1 VRKPVPQAEEDMLAE
16 DTGIVARFLTNPVA
30 IVVSL
35 FVVLA
40 LVGARSAFATL
51 AGGGLSPVPAGAGD
65 WWRLWLESWHPL
77 GQGTAV
83 PAPPYVLPFAALA
96 TVLGGPAAVVTTIF
110 VLVVPLGLWGAWRF
124 LRVVG
129 RLVSPAGAP
138 RWLLLWGA
146 GTYALVP
153 VVSGAWGDGRF
164 GTVVVAALLP
174 WLAHAALGFADPE
187 PDRRWRAA
195 WRTGLL
201 LTLAT
206 AFAPG
211 LWFFALLLGVIVT
224 AAAGAVVRSA
234 LRDRSAWGPP
244 AAALGVTPVLLL
256 PWWVPALM
264 HGAVEALVLEPGRLP
279 VAAVDTLDLL
289 SGRVGDLGAPSWLGL
304 LLAVLALLALVPR
317 ATRIPVLVC
326 WIVATVAAVTAALWS
341 SFTLDLAG
349 TSTRA
354 GVGFL
359 VVVLQG
365 AFVVAVSL
373 GAQSLREYVAPGVV
387 AWRRWTAWGLVAV
400 AAVVPVVGLG
410 WFVVGGQDRLDE
422 TAGEGIPAYMTQSSL
437 EGDAHGILVIRGDV
451 DHGLTYTVRRGDGVT
466 LGEDEVIA
474 LTGEDDDFTGTVRS
488 LASRPTPQVVDRLSE
503 AGIEYVVL
511 PSPADGGVAAAL
523 DATDGLV
530 QASAEDRSTRAWQV
544 DRPLDPHAIDGP
556 RSWLRIAMLVVQGI
570 LIVVVAVLC
579 VPTSERRRRR

>member
-1 VRKPVPQAEEDMLAE
+1 
-16 DTGIVARFLTNPVA
+16 
-30 IVVSL
+30 
-35 FVVLA
+35 
-40 LVGARSAFATL
+40 
-51 AGGGLSPVPAGAGD
+51 
-65 WWRLWLESWHPL
+65 
-77 GQGTAV
+77 
-83 PAPPYVLPFAALA
+83 
-96 TVLGGPAAVVTTIF
+96 
-110 VLVVPLGLWGAWRF
+110 
-124 LRVVG
+124 
-129 RLVSPAGAP
+129 
-138 RWLLLWGA
+138 
-146 GTYALVP
+146 
-153 VVSGAWGDGRF
+153 
-164 GTVVVAALLP
+164 VVVAALLP

-201 LTLAT
+201 LALAT

-244 AAALGVTPVLLL
+244 AAAIGVVPLLLL

-279 VAAVDTLDLL
+279 VAAVDTLGLL
-289 SGRVGDLGAPSWLGL
+289 AGRVGDLGAPSWLGL
-304 LLAVLALLALVPR
+304 LLAALALLALVPR

-341 SFTLDLAG
+341 SFTLDLAA

-354 GVGFL
+354 GAGFL

-387 AWRRWTAWGLVAV
+387 AWRRWATWGLVAV
-400 AAVVPVVGLG
+400 AAVVPVIGLG
-410 WFVVGGQDRLDE
+410 WFVVGGHDRLDE
-422 TAGEGIPAYMTQSSL
+422 TAGEGIPAYMTQSSMK
-437 EGDAHGILVIRGDV
+437 GDAHGILVIRGDV

-466 LGEDEVIA
+466 LGEDEVID
-474 LTGEDDDFTGTVRS
+474 LTGEDKEFTGTVRS
-488 LASRPTPQVVDRLSE
+488 LTSRPTPQVVDRLAE

-556 RSWLRIAMLVVQGI
+556 RSWVRIALLVVQGI